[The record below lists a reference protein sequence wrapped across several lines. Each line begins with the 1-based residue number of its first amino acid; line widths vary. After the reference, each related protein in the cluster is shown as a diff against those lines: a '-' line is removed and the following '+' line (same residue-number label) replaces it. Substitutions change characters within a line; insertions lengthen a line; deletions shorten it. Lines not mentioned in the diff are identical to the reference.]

1 MEFNS
6 KKSIYKQ
13 ISDLVCENILLGKFS
28 EGERILSV
36 RDLAVSLEV
45 NPNTVMRAFSYL
57 QEVGIIF
64 NKRGI
69 GYFITEGAKDLV
81 LSIQRS
87 GFIEDDL
94 PAIFKESSL
103 YGINPDSLKELF
115 IEYLKGD
122 SCEIK

>member
-28 EGERILSV
+28 ESERILSV

-57 QEVGIIF
+57 QEMGVIF

-69 GYFITEGAKDLV
+69 GYFISEGAQELV
-81 LSIQRS
+81 LSMQRTN
-87 GFIEDDL
+87 FIKDDL
-94 PAIFKESSL
+94 PFIFKESCL
-103 YGINPDSLKELF
+103 YGINPDKLKELF

-122 SCEIK
+122 SCEVK